1 MSSSRPGKDFLG
13 RDVVE
18 HFDDLNRLL
27 GKSIKLPTITGM
39 ENWEHYDEF
48 NRSLGATNEYDGF
61 FANYGAQL
69 AALGGI
75 SSESRAEGGL
85 LAHWRHWRAQHR
97 V

>member
-27 GKSIKLPTITGM
+27 GKSIKCPGNDGA
-39 ENWEHYDEF
+39 ERWDHYDDF
-48 NRSLGATNEYDGF
+48 DRSLGATDAYEGF
-61 FANYGAQL
+61 FASYSAQL

-75 SSESRAEGGL
+75 PGESRPEGRL
-85 LAHWRHWRAQHR
+85 LAHWRHWLAQHR
-97 V
+97 G